1 VIIAYGIAGEQR
13 MNQILAILIDA
24 LSRVMIAPFDKSA
37 QLGYNIAERPQK
49 EGGESD
55 ERNHTVETS

>member
-1 VIIAYGIAGEQR
+1 
-13 MNQILAILIDA
+13 MNQTLAVLIG
-24 LSRVMIAPFDKSA
+24 LVSRVLIATFDKSA
-37 QLGYNIAERPQK
+37 QLCYNIAERPQK